1 MKGVI
6 KFVIP
11 DKNPYLG
18 GHISSKMKT
27 KKYTKQEKENRK
39 VTEPAVALS
48 YNYSEQSLTAHS
60 VLGVDPKSFSD
71 PLNRIDSF
79 REGLSKKSFE
89 NLKQVT
95 GLDSTTLASAL
106 GISSKT
112 IQRKQIFDVIQ
123 SEKMY
128 ELADLYATG
137 ISYFGEEGF
146 RRWMSRPLFSIGN
159 REPIKLID
167 VNEGIT
173 LLKAEIARLQHG
185 IAI

>member
-1 MKGVI
+1 
-6 KFVIP
+6 
-11 DKNPYLG
+11 
-18 GHISSKMKT
+18 MKT

-60 VLGVDPKSFSD
+60 VLGVNPENFSE
-71 PLNRIDSF
+71 PLNRVDSF

-95 GLDSTTLASAL
+95 GLDSNTLASAL

-112 IQRKQIFDVIQ
+112 IQRKQIFGVIQ

-146 RRWMSRPLFSIGN
+146 RRWMARPLFTIGN
-159 REPIKLID
+159 RKPLDLID
-167 VNEGIT
+167 VYEGIV
-173 LLKAEIARLQHG
+173 LLKTEISRLQHG